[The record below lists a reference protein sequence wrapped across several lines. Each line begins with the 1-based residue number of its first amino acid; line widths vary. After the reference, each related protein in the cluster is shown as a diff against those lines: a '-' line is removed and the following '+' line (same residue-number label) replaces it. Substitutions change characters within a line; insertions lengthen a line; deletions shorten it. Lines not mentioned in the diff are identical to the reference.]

1 MTKGTTPKGSAQS
14 VTFYV
19 AYHRRGTKKKKPG
32 VMHVRAVSKE
42 NAKNK
47 ARKKLGKGWTI
58 DGVR

>member
-1 MTKGTTPKGSAQS
+1 MAHNE

-32 VMHVRAVSKE
+32 VMHVTAVSKE
-42 NAKNK
+42 AAKKK
-47 ARKKLGKGWTI
+47 ARKRLGRGWTI